1 MQEAGC
7 IKLTHSCEFS
17 GQLPELLTHGMD
29 RIVQWLGSWGKNR
42 LMSVPAVWSSHTT
55 LWGTA
60 QARSKIFFLFARNSE
75 LNGSCVV
82 VTVGDLS
89 GAQALH
95 KVLEKKCLKLQSEN
109 YVLLVFRKK
118 KTNSGKETLKTHY
131 HREPTTDYKTGT
143 VWVLTHSSRMCLCIA
158 LSLFDIIFNP
168 FRVA

>member
-1 MQEAGC
+1 M
-7 IKLTHSCEFS
+7 LTHSCEFS

-95 KVLEKKCLKLQSEN
+95 KVLEKKNVWNSKVKTTYFSYSEN
-109 YVLLVFRKK
+109 KK
-118 KTNSGKETLKTHY
+118 NKQWKRNSKTHY

-143 VWVLTHSSRMCLCIA
+143 VWVPTHSSRMCLCIA

>member
-1 MQEAGC
+1 M
-7 IKLTHSCEFS
+7 LTHSCEFS

-60 QARSKIFFLFARNSE
+60 QARSKIFFFFLHVTVSWTEAVLLWPLGICQEPKHYSKVKTTYFSYSENKKNKQWKRNS
-75 LNGSCVV
+75 
-82 VTVGDLS
+82 
-89 GAQALH
+89 
-95 KVLEKKCLKLQSEN
+95 
-109 YVLLVFRKK
+109 
-118 KTNSGKETLKTHY
+118 KTHY

-143 VWVLTHSSRMCLCIA
+143 VWVPTHSSRMCLCIA

>member
-1 MQEAGC
+1 MHYA
-7 IKLTHSCEFS
+7 HSFLRILWTAARAINTWDGS
-17 GQLPELLTHGMD
+17 YSTMIREL
-29 RIVQWLGSWGKNR
+29 GKNR

-95 KVLEKKCLKLQSEN
+95 KVLEKKKFETPKWKLRTSRIQKT
-109 YVLLVFRKK
+109 KK
-118 KTNSGKETLKTHY
+118 NKQWKRNSKTHY

-143 VWVLTHSSRMCLCIA
+143 VWVPTHSSRMCLCIA